1 MIFRSAPD
9 QLPIGRAN
17 SFGYKS
23 GFGPAEIAREKDPE
37 SYRNLV
43 RMRGFE
49 PARTWMIGNSP
60 KSDIN
65 PALDVG
71 LNAVCVPHAHTWV
84 LENQEIREAAGKLV
98 RVERFSDLRHWF

>member
-37 SYRNLV
+37 SYPNLV
-43 RMRGFE
+43 WMRGFE

-71 LNAVCVPHAHTWV
+71 LNASAIYGIGFSVVCTGARVSVRFGYPPASV
-84 LENQEIREAAGKLV
+84 L
-98 RVERFSDLRHWF
+98 DLFRKDT